1 MFFIFMKTFILTIL
15 MAANL
20 HFSLAAQA
28 GDSPEMLKWAMT
40 EARTIDSVLDHA
52 IRGGDRANLLL
63 RMLDIYFS
71 FDLIVHAGLYC
82 DGARIAAEAGRSQ
95 TDLVNYFREKDMN
108 TILFRA
114 TNARKSASRLME
126 ASAACL
132 RAIEGQTNQSRPE
145 ALKPVDIIRADAL
158 IVELDLTDGLASR
171 NIHVLSQKVEHAVRL
186 LHDIERIA
194 VSLSNC
200 KPVENASIS
209 AAEAC
214 SRALQSANWLDLTTN
229 LEEAL
234 RQTALIK
241 SADCR

>member
-1 MFFIFMKTFILTIL
+1 MKTFILTIL
-15 MAANL
+15 IAANL
-20 HFSLAAQA
+20 HLSLAAQA

-40 EARTIDSVLDHA
+40 EARTIDSVLNHA
-52 IRGGDRANLLL
+52 IRGGDQANLLL
-63 RMLDIYFS
+63 RMIDTYFS

-95 TDLVNYFREKDMN
+95 TDLVNYFREKDIN
-108 TILFRA
+108 TIFLRA
-114 TNARKSASRLME
+114 TNARESASRLME

-132 RAIEGQTNQSRPE
+132 RAIEGQSKQDRPE
-145 ALKPVDIIRADAL
+145 AIKPVDIIRSDAM
-158 IVELDLTDGLASR
+158 IVELDLADGLAAR
-171 NIHVLSQKVEHAVRL
+171 NIHILTQKVEHAVRL

-194 VSLSNC
+194 VSLQNC
-200 KPVENASIS
+200 RPVENASIS

-229 LEEAL
+229 IEEAL
-234 RQTALIK
+234 RQTAVIK

>member
-1 MFFIFMKTFILTIL
+1 MKTLILTIL
-15 MAANL
+15 IAANL

-40 EARTIDSVLDHA
+40 EARTIDSVLNHA
-52 IRGGDRANLLL
+52 IRGGDQANLLL
-63 RMLDIYFS
+63 RMIDTYFS

-95 TDLVNYFREKDMN
+95 TDLVNYFREKDIN
-108 TILFRA
+108 TIFLRA
-114 TNARKSASRLME
+114 TNARESASRLME

-132 RAIEGQTNQSRPE
+132 RAIEGQSKQDRPE
-145 ALKPVDIIRADAL
+145 AIKPVDIIRSDAM
-158 IVELDLTDGLASR
+158 IVELDLADGLASR
-171 NIHVLSQKVEHAVRL
+171 NIHVLTQKVEHAVRL

-234 RQTALIK
+234 RQTAVIK

>member
-1 MFFIFMKTFILTIL
+1 MKNLVLTIL
-15 MAANL
+15 IAANL

-28 GDSPEMLKWAMT
+28 GDSPEILKWAMT

-52 IRGGDRANLLL
+52 IRGGDQSNLLL
-63 RMLDIYFS
+63 RMVDTYFS

-82 DGARIAAEAGRSQ
+82 DGARIAAEAGRLQ
-95 TDLVNYFREKDMN
+95 TDLVNYFREKDLN
-108 TILFRA
+108 TILLRA
-114 TNARKSASRLME
+114 TNARESASRLME

-132 RAIEGQTNQSRPE
+132 RAIEGQTKQSPPE

-158 IVELDLTDGLASR
+158 VVELDLSDGLASR
-171 NIHVLSQKVEHAVRL
+171 NIHVLTQKVEHAVRL

-194 VSLSNC
+194 GSLPNC
-200 KPVENASIS
+200 RPVGNASIS
-209 AAEAC
+209 AAAAC
-214 SRALQSANWLDLTTN
+214 SRALQSANWLDVTTN

-234 RQTALIK
+234 RQTAVIK